1 MRQKLMLLVFA
12 VPLWVTGLARAE
24 PDEGAKLVAREL
36 MAKGRTQRAAL
47 DFPGALESFSKAH
60 AIMHVPTT
68 LVEAARARADTGQL
82 LEALEL
88 LHELSSPTPG
98 ADEPAPFSRA
108 RADATALRA
117 DLEARLPT
125 LRLDWAGSA
134 DRQGTPK
141 LSVDGAPR
149 PDCVASCR
157 VNPGK
162 HVIAART
169 QRALAEEQ
177 VQLRERESTL
187 LELVFSPLS
196 VPGSVVS
203 APAAAPAAAPATH
216 TRVPITT
223 WVAGGTAVAALSAG
237 AWLGVSAV
245 NQRNDLRRSCA
256 PDCAADDVNGV
267 RRRAVW
273 ANVAFG
279 VGLAASAL
287 AVTSYLMG
295 RHEPGEAKPSA
306 KRAVRLDVA
315 ATPTVSTPGGY
326 VSLEGSF

>member
-1 MRQKLMLLVFA
+1 MRRKLKLLVFG
-12 VPLWVTGLARAE
+12 VPLFVTGLARAE

-47 DFPGALESFSKAH
+47 DFSGALESFSKAH

-88 LHELSSPTPG
+88 LHELPPPTP
-98 ADEPAPFSRA
+98 AVDEPAPFSRA

-117 DLEARLPT
+117 DLEARVPT
-125 LRLDWAGSA
+125 LRLDWAGSP

-141 LSVDGAPR
+141 VSVDGAPR

-169 QRALAEEQ
+169 ERALAEEQ
-177 VQLRERESTL
+177 VQLRERESTS

-196 VPGSVVS
+196 IPGRLAS
-203 APAAAPAAAPATH
+203 APVAAPTAARTTH
-216 TRVPITT
+216 TRVPTTT
-223 WVAGGTAVAALSAG
+223 WVAGGTAIAALSAG

-256 PDCAADDVNGV
+256 PECTAADVNGV

-295 RHEPGEAKPSA
+295 RHEPDEAEPSS
-306 KRAVRLDVA
+306 KKELRLDVA
-315 ATPTVSTPGGY
+315 AAPTVSTPGGY
-326 VSLEGSF
+326 VSLEGTF